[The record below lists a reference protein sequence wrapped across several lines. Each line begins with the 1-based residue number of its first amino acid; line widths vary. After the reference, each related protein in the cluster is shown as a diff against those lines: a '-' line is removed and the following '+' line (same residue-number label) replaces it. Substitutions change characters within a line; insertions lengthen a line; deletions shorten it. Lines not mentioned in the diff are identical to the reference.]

1 MSLSLLAKLE
11 EILNAEFNY
20 DTKKKHEIID
30 FFSLFKPKDWI
41 YPGVI
46 KRRLNLAIEDAYK
59 ILEALKSEG
68 IIESWYEYC
77 CVHCQR
83 TLGTVQYFNEL
94 PEYFECDFCGE
105 ILNAM
110 ENTIKIYR
118 VL

>member
-1 MSLSLLAKLE
+1 MSLNLLAKLE
-11 EILNAEFNY
+11 EILNAQFNY
-20 DTKKKHEIID
+20 DVEKKDEILV
-30 FFSLFKPKDWI
+30 FFSTYKSKDWI

-46 KRRLNLAIEDAYK
+46 KRKLNLAIEDAYK
-59 ILEALKSEG
+59 ILEALKKERVV
-68 IIESWYEYC
+68 ESWYEYC

-83 TLGTVQYFNEL
+83 TLGTVQHFNEL

-105 ILNAM
+105 TLSSM